1 MAAIAATAEQHAACL
16 AAAAQLQ
23 SGATPYA
30 QRCCVNWR
38 EAWPTTAALE
48 AACAALCAEPP
59 DARPLR
65 ASGCAILDDI
75 CFTAIVC
82 SDECNVEEREDAC
95 VYLRHMD
102 RAARGAED
110 PRPPG
115 IAINIHNTV
124 PQLFTAMVVD
134 LLAYLCGVFQVTE
147 VPLLHQW
154 LGALQTTTDAAEQ
167 AALIRAWHD
176 EMTLEPP
183 SDDGDDDG
191 EPARP
196 RAVSLY
202 TVTEQRDVDTLLTAK
217 LLPIELLRHARVHVV
232 EYFNDARLD
241 KAVLFKKLD
250 KLNAAAKLFNSA
262 PTEMFDLVHDIVSGV
277 DTSALT
283 SGASVG
289 ETLTAIVP
297 GLMQRVMG
305 QMQSDPTMMD
315 KLLGMSQAFS
325 QSVADSGGA
334 DLLGAV
340 SCFVND
346 EALSSAGLPPTS
358 ALLEQALTHFQHG
371 GLNVDMGM
379 LSAAVMAGPSAIAA
393 AAAAASAGAGA
404 GAPPPTTE

>member
-1 MAAIAATAEQHAACL
+1 
-16 AAAAQLQ
+16 
-23 SGATPYA
+23 
-30 QRCCVNWR
+30 VNWR

-65 ASGCAILDDI
+65 ASGCAILDDTR
-75 CFTAIVC
+75 FTAIVC
-82 SDECNVEEREDAC
+82 SDECYVEEREDAC
-95 VYLRHMD
+95 AYLRDMD
-102 RAARGAED
+102 RVARGGGAVDDDDPAED
-110 PRPPG
+110 PAAAPP
-115 IAINIHNTV
+115 AINIHHTV
-124 PQLFTAMVVD
+124 PQLVTAMAVD
-134 LLAYLCGVFQVTE
+134 LLEFLCGVFPASE
-147 VPLLHQW
+147 VPLLHEW
-154 LGALQTTTDAAEQ
+154 LGGLRASTVADHM
-167 AALIRAWHD
+167 ALIRAWHD

-183 SDDGDDDG
+183 SDDDDG
-191 EPARP
+191 GGGEEPARP

-202 TVTEQRDVDTLLTAK
+202 TVAAQRDVDTLLTAK
-217 LLPIELLRHARVHVV
+217 LLPIELLRHARVRVV
-232 EYFNDARLD
+232 ECFNDARLD

-262 PTEMFDLVHDIVSGV
+262 PPDMFTLVHDIVSGV
-277 DTSALT
+277 DTSVLT
-283 SGASVG
+283 RGASVG

-297 GLMQRVMG
+297 GLMHRVMG